1 MSHALRPLPVLL
13 HGQYFACEAGC
24 GKTVPRVEQ
33 VEYSRTED
41 HFDNVVESKTAA
53 VWRSTCCSSNVLVY
67 DRVTDDVVAL
77 DALPLKIYLAGFD
90 VFRTDA
96 AEYGDHLKSLCRQ
109 HRFEGMYPLD
119 AEVDVT
125 LPRAEQAKW
134 IYQRNIERIR
144 QCDVVMANL
153 ADFRGTGEP
162 DTGTAFEIG
171 FAIAS
176 GKPVFAYMPDTRPL
190 AERMA
195 NMDST
200 TATVCD
206 KGFLIE
212 NFGLP
217 VNLMLACSAT
227 IVHGGPESCLDTIA
241 AHFHLRRSSE
251 GVTAQDAH

>member
-1 MSHALRPLPVLL
+1 M
-13 HGQYFACEAGC
+13 
-24 GKTVPRVEQ
+24 
-33 VEYSRTED
+33 
-41 HFDNVVESKTAA
+41 
-53 VWRSTCCSSNVLVY
+53 
-67 DRVTDDVVAL
+67 
-77 DALPLKIYLAGFD
+77 PLKIYLAGFD

-96 AEYGDHLKSLCRQ
+96 AEHGGRLKSLCRQ
-109 HRFEGMYPLD
+109 RHFEGMYPLD
-119 AEVDVT
+119 AEVDAT
-125 LPRAEQAKW
+125 LPRAEQARW

-144 QCDVVMANL
+144 ECDVVMANL

-162 DTGTAFEIG
+162 DSGTAFEIG

-200 TATVCD
+200 TPTVCD

-217 VNLMLACSAT
+217 VNLMLACSAI
-227 IVHGGPESCLDTIA
+227 IVPGGPDSCLDTIA
-241 AHFHLRRSSE
+241 AHFRRRS
-251 GVTAQDAH
+251 